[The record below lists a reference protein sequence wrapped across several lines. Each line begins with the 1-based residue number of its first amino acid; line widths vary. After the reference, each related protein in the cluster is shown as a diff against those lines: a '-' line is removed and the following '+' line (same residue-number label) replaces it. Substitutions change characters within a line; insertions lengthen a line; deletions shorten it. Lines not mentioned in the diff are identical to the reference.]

1 MGTPAYSIKRSKPLF
16 QSSANLAMP
25 PSAFGEEF
33 DIFFFGAEAAGAYEV
48 EGKYAVVSV
57 KGPLEQHQSFWT
69 DSYDSIRGRLAAAF
83 ASGEEA
89 VALRINSPGGSF
101 AGCLELAREV
111 RAMATKAGKPL
122 VAFVDAQALSA
133 GYALAC
139 AAGEI
144 VITPSAA
151 VGSVGVWSALVDA
164 TAADAARG
172 LKVEIVA
179 SDDHKA
185 DRNPHTL
192 MTPEAVARLRAEV
205 EDMAEMFREEAA
217 EGRGIRP
224 SSLRKLKGAS
234 VFGAAAIKAK
244 LADRMVDSW
253 EQFLGSESKSQAKNG
268 ENEMSLYSKAAIAK
282 AAAEGDK
289 EAAAMLVALAKA
301 EDDGDMDDEAK
312 KAKKAKA
319 KEDEEKAKAI
329 SEGTK
334 SKSKE
339 DAPIKDG
346 DEKDAKALALEAIGL
361 VHAFQVEASAKEA
374 LAAETQE
381 RAKLLATRPDF
392 SDATLGLLNAKTTSG
407 AFKLSLEE
415 VATAVKDFPKTTF
428 RNPNTAA
435 AQAHG
440 TAGQGAGDLGLSLP
454 PEMMAALDRKMPL
467 GGRGQPVAF
476 SVGCGDPDAARRFLA
491 AQAANGKGG

>member
-1 MGTPAYSIKRSKPLF
+1 
-16 QSSANLAMP
+16 MP
-25 PSAFGEEF
+25 PAAFGEEF
-33 DIFFFGAEAAGAYEV
+33 DIFFYGAEAAGAYDV

-69 DSYDSIRGRLAAAF
+69 DSYDSIRGRLASAF

-111 RAMATKAGKPL
+111 RAMAAKAQKPL
-122 VAFVDAQALSA
+122 VAFVDSQCLSA

-139 AAGEI
+139 GCGEI
-144 VITPSAA
+144 VITPSAS

-172 LKVEIVA
+172 LKVEIIA
-179 SDDHKA
+179 SDAHKA
-185 DRNPHTL
+185 DRSPHVA
-192 MTPEAVARLRAEV
+192 MTEESKARLRAEV

-234 VFGAAAIKAK
+234 VFGAQAIKAK

-253 EQFLGSESKSQAKNG
+253 QEFLGSESKSQAKNG
-268 ENEMSLYSKAAIAK
+268 ANEMSLYSKAAIAK

-301 EDDGDMDDEAK
+301 DDDGDDEAK
-312 KAKKAKA
+312 KAKKAK
-319 KEDEEKAKAI
+319 DEEEEKKAKAI

-334 SKSKE
+334 SKKAKE

-346 DEKDAKALALEAIGL
+346 DEKDSKALSDVIARVQAMEATAAAREAKAIEDD
-361 VHAFQVEASAKEA
+361 
-374 LAAETQE
+374 T
-381 RAKLLATRPDF
+381 RAKLLAQRPDF
-392 SDATLGLLNAKTTSG
+392 SDAV
-407 AFKLSLEE
+407 LEVLALAPISALE
-415 VATAVKDFPKTTF
+415 KAVKDFPKSTF

-440 TAGQGAGDLGLSLP
+440 TAGKDAGDLGLGLP
-454 PEMMAALDRKMPL
+454 ADIMAALDRKMPL
-467 GGRGQPVAF
+467 GGKAPVAF
-476 SVGCGDPDAARRFLA
+476 SVGCGDPEAARKFLA
-491 AQAANGKGG
+491 AQAANNAKGG